1 MYGMPPDPL
10 AYGPAMEAHLL
21 GRIAFADCLTLQQR
35 IANQICFRD
44 DGQIC
49 LLLCEHPPIITI
61 GRGGS
66 PGDVRRD
73 AGSLRS
79 RQIEVCWVKRGGP
92 TLVHAPGQLAVY
104 LIAPLRWHGLTVG
117 GHMDRL
123 QAGLL
128 ASLLSLGIAAEPRP
142 GHDGVWGRT
151 GQLAAFGVSVRDWTT
166 MHGAFLNVCPSM
178 GLFRLV
184 DSDPVKGTLMSC
196 LVAEQRKPV
205 RMPTVRVELVRH
217 LAAAFGCD
225 RYHLHTGHPLLRP
238 RPVRTVIE
246 TS

>member
-1 MYGMPPDPL
+1 MGGTPRDPL
-10 AYGPAMEAHLL
+10 SSGPAMEAHLL
-21 GRIAFADCLTLQQR
+21 GQVAFADCLALQQQ
-35 IANQICFRD
+35 IAGQIGLRD

-49 LLLCEHPPIITI
+49 LLLCEHPPVITV

-66 PGDVRRD
+66 PGDVRHD

-79 RQIEVCWVKRGGP
+79 REIEVRWVKRGGP
-92 TLVHAPGQLAVY
+92 SLVHSPGQLAAY

-117 GHMDRL
+117 GHLDRL

-128 ASLLSLGIAAEPRP
+128 GSLRSLGVAAGPRP
-142 GHDGVWGRT
+142 GRHGLWGRT
-151 GQLAAFGVSVRDWTT
+151 GQLAALGVSVRDWTT
-166 MHGAFLNVCPSM
+166 MHGAFLNVSPPM

-184 DSDPVKGTLMSC
+184 ESDPVGGTPMSC

-205 RMPTVRVELVRH
+205 RMTAVRAELVRR
-217 LAAAFGCD
+217 LAEAFGCD

-238 RPVRTVIE
+238 CSLRQ
-246 TS
+246 